1 MRIFLNPYD
10 PDVIEAAREAGY
22 TDDWIEA
29 AQRSPVYKLA
39 VEQKIALP
47 LHPEYRTLPMVWYV
61 PPLSPIMGAFDGGL
75 DDIHPHVI
83 FPAIDQMRI
92 PIEYLAN
99 LLAAGDTEVIRTV
112 LKKMVAMRSYMRA
125 VNLGKEPDRS
135 ILEKVGMDEHTV
147 KEMYKLSAVAKYS
160 DRYVIPSSHREKA
173 GNAFY
178 GQGTAGYAFMESC
191 SGCSE
196 YDAERF
202 YSFDWGDEDGRASET
217 I

>member
-1 MRIFLNPYD
+1 
-10 PDVIEAAREAGY
+10 
-22 TDDWIEA
+22 
-29 AQRSPVYKLA
+29 
-39 VEQKIALP
+39 
-47 LHPEYRTLPMVWYV
+47 
-61 PPLSPIMGAFDGGL
+61 MGAFDGGL